1 LPAKRYD
8 HPVVGHTEPEILK
21 VKNDTQSIN
30 AKSAMDKNAQTFAL
44 LKKDKGKRA
53 DAYRSNVSISMLSN
67 KDKTLVEFPIDTQP
81 PQKPKHDGKKE
92 LPKVSVG
99 NQVIVHQEYED

>member
-21 VKNDTQSIN
+21 VKNDSQSIN

-53 DAYRSNVSISMLSN
+53 DAYKSNVSISI
-67 KDKTLVEFPIDTQP
+67 EFPIDTQP
-81 PQKPKHDGKKE
+81 PPKPKHDGKKE
-92 LPKVSVG
+92 LSKASVG

>member
-30 AKSAMDKNAQTFAL
+30 AKSAMDKNAQTFVL
-44 LKKDKGKRA
+44 LKKDKSKRA
-53 DAYRSNVSISMLSN
+53 DACRSNVSISMLGN
-67 KDKTLVEFPIDTQP
+67 KDKTLIEFPIDTQP
-81 PQKPKHDGKKE
+81 PPKPKHDGKKE
-92 LPKVSVG
+92 LSKASVG